1 MFSDMDGWVI
11 TRPGFP
17 AEPKRVATWW
27 MGQQRNDVIRA
38 YNKDL
43 CDLGAWEKAR
53 RKGYRCE
60 KARIVVSIK

>member
-17 AEPKRVATWW
+17 DEPKRVATWW
-27 MGQQRNDVIRA
+27 IAPQRNDAITMATRHETWD
-38 YNKDL
+38 KL
-43 CDLGAWEKAR
+43 R

-60 KARIVVSIK
+60 KARVVVSIK